1 MSVALPYDPG
11 MPGWD
16 QESRLVKRGFPGCLN
31 HTDRAAELHKC
42 SHRFLSSLSVDCFG
56 LGGMYL
62 LLTRIHL
69 SLTWPNA
76 LGLGYHCRVAVAM
89 LMHDKNL
96 VLPTISH
103 LNFDNGELVFVF
115 TSPVLVTITTW
126 YSVLYK
132 WEAVIIPMT
141 QSLRQVHGQW
151 CVQNFA
157 QGNERYQIMIRVVSG
172 QQSSDNIAFESQS
185 GLATKAPSEPTPGR
199 PRLNLSLKFS
209 FTQVYIIIVPAS
221 RRYVQ
226 YVQRFG
232 TVAVFIP
239 LERFLTRNTMGIFGK
254 SGGELEH
261 VDRQVWNGTVQ
272 FQL

>member
-42 SHRFLSSLSVDCFG
+42 SHRFLLSLSVDCFG

-89 LMHDKNL
+89 LMHDINL

-115 TSPVLVTITTW
+115 TSPVLVTII
-126 YSVLYK
+126 YHDLVLVFSV
-132 WEAVIIPMT
+132 V
-141 QSLRQVHGQW
+141 QVRS
-151 CVQNFA
+151 
-157 QGNERYQIMIRVVSG
+157 RYTDDS
-172 QQSSDNIAFESQS
+172 ESQTSAWPVVRSKFCS
-185 GLATKAPSEPTPGR
+185 G
-199 PRLNLSLKFS
+199 
-209 FTQVYIIIVPAS
+209 
-221 RRYVQ
+221 
-226 YVQRFG
+226 
-232 TVAVFIP
+232 
-239 LERFLTRNTMGIFGK
+239 
-254 SGGELEH
+254 
-261 VDRQVWNGTVQ
+261 
-272 FQL
+272 

>member
-1 MSVALPYDPG
+1 
-11 MPGWD
+11 
-16 QESRLVKRGFPGCLN
+16 
-31 HTDRAAELHKC
+31 
-42 SHRFLSSLSVDCFG
+42 
-56 LGGMYL
+56 
-62 LLTRIHL
+62 
-69 SLTWPNA
+69 
-76 LGLGYHCRVAVAM
+76 
-89 LMHDKNL
+89 
-96 VLPTISH
+96 
-103 LNFDNGELVFVF
+103 
-115 TSPVLVTITTW
+115 
-126 YSVLYK
+126 
-132 WEAVIIPMT
+132 MT

-209 FTQVYIIIVPAS
+209 FTQVNIVPAS

-239 LERFLTRNTMGIFGK
+239 LERFLTHF
-254 SGGELEH
+254 
-261 VDRQVWNGTVQ
+261 RQVRRRIGTRGPPSLEWYGPIPIIESFRFGGYQLGLELVLVCVPVQ
-272 FQL
+272 IMSSI